1 MSKILINSD
10 RLKKELEY
18 YSTFGGTANGG
29 VTRLTLSQEDILA
42 RDYFR
47 SSCEEIGLNVKVDD
61 MGCMYATLEGSENN
75 LPITIG
81 SHLDSVENGGKFDG
95 ALGVIGGLELL
106 RTIIEHGIKPKTSI
120 TLINFTNEEGVRFR
134 PTMMGSGVLTKKF
147 DREKMLKEVDANNVT
162 FKEALTK
169 SGYLGAR
176 ENRLQKAAAYLELH
190 IEQGPALSEESISI
204 GVVEGVKGMVC
215 YEIEVTGESNH
226 AGTTP
231 MHFRKDALGMAN
243 DLLNHFQTEF
253 ESLDNEF
260 VYTIGRFDVEP
271 NVHTIIPNKVVFTF
285 EARHN
290 DPEVLAFVEQ
300 VIKDLPI
307 KSNTLEISSKKLW
320 DRSCVAFDK
329 KICKT
334 VEAAVKSLDY
344 SYKKMESGAGHD
356 AQFVADI
363 IPTAMIFIPSIKGK
377 SHSPE
382 ELSDWDDCA
391 RGVNVLLE
399 TVLNLAN

>member
-120 TLINFTNEEGVRFR
+120 TLINFTNEEGVRFQ

-162 FKEALTK
+162 FKEAL
-169 SGYLGAR
+169 
-176 ENRLQKAAAYLELH
+176 
-190 IEQGPALSEESISI
+190 
-204 GVVEGVKGMVC
+204 
-215 YEIEVTGESNH
+215 
-226 AGTTP
+226 
-231 MHFRKDALGMAN
+231 
-243 DLLNHFQTEF
+243 
-253 ESLDNEF
+253 
-260 VYTIGRFDVEP
+260 
-271 NVHTIIPNKVVFTF
+271 
-285 EARHN
+285 
-290 DPEVLAFVEQ
+290 
-300 VIKDLPI
+300 
-307 KSNTLEISSKKLW
+307 
-320 DRSCVAFDK
+320 
-329 KICKT
+329 
-334 VEAAVKSLDY
+334 
-344 SYKKMESGAGHD
+344 
-356 AQFVADI
+356 
-363 IPTAMIFIPSIKGK
+363 
-377 SHSPE
+377 
-382 ELSDWDDCA
+382 
-391 RGVNVLLE
+391 
-399 TVLNLAN
+399 